1 MQFAVESVSN
11 GSSEISVSFRDLK
24 HRCVR
29 ILAAMAVAVIGGF
42 AVSNGAS
49 GAPGTP
55 HTAASNAGTY
65 VALMPTRITDTRSG
79 SGLPNAGN
87 TLGPGGTIN
96 VQVDGDGGVPGNGVS
111 AVVMNVTAVGA
122 TAASYLT
129 VYPEGTT
136 QPAVASLNFNAGETL
151 SNLVTVPVGSQGGVS
166 IYNHTGSTDVV
177 VDVQGYYT
185 TSAQAVGLYN
195 PVNPLRVL
203 GTLASGTS
211 VGAGSSIPVTVV
223 GGDTAVPLDA
233 SAVVANVTASGS
245 SGASYLTVYPAP
257 GNGIP
262 TPPTAANVNFV
273 GGQIVGNRVVVPV
286 GGNGQIEVYNHVG
299 SVKVDVDLYGY
310 YTGNASELG
319 SAFTPLTPT
328 RFTDTRVG
336 INGSILGANA
346 DETFDFSGEGIA
358 ANATAL
364 ASNITAVAG
373 GAPGYLTVY
382 PAIDA
387 SPPTVGDVNFLA
399 DTVAQDFA
407 FAPLNGGNVKI
418 FSSSPDPVNIV
429 IDAFGYF
436 SPPPPAVHV
445 VANPASVPADG
456 MSTSFLTVTVT
467 TGSGVAFD
475 DPASLTTTP
484 SVAGSCGIAAAT
496 GSTNAFGQVTSTYTA
511 STTPGTCT
519 ITATEANG
527 GTTGS
532 ATITQ
537 TASS

>member
-1 MQFAVESVSN
+1 
-11 GSSEISVSFRDLK
+11 
-24 HRCVR
+24 
-29 ILAAMAVAVIGGF
+29 
-42 AVSNGAS
+42 
-49 GAPGTP
+49 
-55 HTAASNAGTY
+55 
-65 VALMPTRITDTRSG
+65 MPTRITDTRSG

-96 VQVDGDGGVPGNGVS
+96 VQVDGTGGVPTNGVS
-111 AVVMNVTAVGA
+111 AVVMNVTAVNA
-122 TAASYLT
+122 TAASYVT

-136 QPAVASLNFNAGETL
+136 QPAVASLNFSAGETL
-151 SNLVTVPVGSQGGVS
+151 ANLVTVPVGSQGGVS

-223 GGDTAVPLDA
+223 GGVTGVPLDA
-233 SAVVANVTASGS
+233 SAVVANVTVAGS
-245 SGASYLTVYPAP
+245 SGASYLTAYPAP
-257 GNGIP
+257 SSGIP

-273 GGQIVGNRVVVPV
+273 AGQIVGNRVVIPV
-286 GGNGQIEVYNHVG
+286 GANGQIEVYNHTGRVN
-299 SVKVDVDLYGY
+299 VDVDLYGY
-310 YTGNASELG
+310 YTGSASELG

-328 RFTDTRVG
+328 RFTDTRVAS
-336 INGSILGANA
+336 NGSTLGGDNTESFNFLS
-346 DETFDFSGEGIA
+346 DGIPFP
-358 ANATAL
+358 ATAL
-364 ASNITAVAG
+364 AANVTVVAG
-373 GAPGYLTVY
+373 AAPGYLTIY
-382 PAIDA
+382 PTNE
-387 SPPTVGDVNFLA
+387 SVPPEVGDVSFA
-399 DTVAQDFA
+399 QGAIAQDFA
-407 FAPLNGGNVKI
+407 LAPLNSGSVKL

-436 SPPPPAVHV
+436 APPPPAVHV
-445 VANPASVPADG
+445 LANPGSVPADG
-456 MSTSFLTVTVT
+456 MSTSSLTVTVT

-475 DPASLTTTP
+475 DPVSLTTTP